1 MRISVTELARAYHL
15 RHWGTY
21 HKGLAP
27 FVLQRFF
34 QGRVIEI
41 EIGPPGGGVVTGGCL
56 LWVFA
61 VDDFAKSIPIWFS
74 LLRREPSDQPI
85 EFCEKCWG
93 GPVELYPHQLFS
105 EARSFVTSLWNPEG
119 SSGLPRLSA
128 LPGDIQIP
136 RVLGGVRRGR
146 LCVWRSRLSYF
157 AQATREHEHTLYL
170 TAVYELKD
178 CSLFRC
184 ERIRKQAAVAME
196 DCVRQCL
203 AIFLADEKSLN
214 KPQNPPVYSCLTLTA
229 YAAPS
234 EAALT
239 KEMGQASPE
248 ERAVDRLLHRAI
260 GLARRPFDPL
270 NVLVIRRCGEPRGED
285 RAHARFAFGRTHWEE
300 IERCIRKKIH
310 RHALVQDVARIA
322 QDLLVRE
329 DDEQKLRSGL
339 EALGLPASNWP
350 DRPRLEEALS
360 EIAEGKAREL
370 PEEITRTIHGN
381 ILLALKKSFPVETVV
396 SNRIMGHGCTEF
408 VRGLWRSRG
417 LISTLGDYPR
427 DLLIAERVVLPSKVG
442 KELYYVPLQVPA
454 SRNRR
459 QSADYFLFFAVLMC
473 PPDVI
478 APEPFRQLAE
488 EAADDLYVAFLEE
501 VQAGL
506 GDAAQ
511 IAVECQ
517 KSLIYSPE
525 RTEAH
530 FEELSARIRGCKLD
544 LIRLADFAAA
554 SPLQETSDLYGVCW
568 PACEAGKTSALR
580 HEEPLRI
587 TERIADQLRIS
598 ARVPRDQRGDIVAA
612 AVLNVGHSGLLW
624 ELKEPRAEVS
634 SVIDELRGSSD
645 RKCSRAVERL
655 SAVQS
660 RLEEIQKE
668 WTLLPK
674 RLRGE
679 LGWPEE
685 WGVPPS
691 INEARCRELLS
702 QAFER
707 LKFRSGASPD
717 TVAWLKQHP
726 PTFQMNL
733 ANHAIL
739 ELEEAL
745 LQLFVNLLSNTF
757 KHELRSGQVQ
767 PVGKWGLDVSFQS
780 VTNLKNGQAGQWLA
794 RIYQGWRDDLKND
807 GACLIRA
814 YPCTISREELLAR
827 YESSDRRDAMGLWS
841 IATIT
846 RAYSAEQEVVP
857 TLDARENYG
866 VLVLVPATR
875 RVGIE

>member
-1 MRISVTELARAYHL
+1 VRISVTELARAYHL
-15 RHWGTY
+15 RHWATY

-41 EIGPPGGGVVTGGCL
+41 DPPGGSVVTGGCL
-56 LWVFA
+56 LWAFA
-61 VDDFAKSIPIWFS
+61 LDDVAKPIPIWFS
-74 LLRREPSDQPI
+74 LRRQESSDRPI

-93 GPVELYPHQLFS
+93 GPVELYPHRLFS
-105 EARSFVTSLWNPEG
+105 EARCFIKSLWLPRRT
-119 SSGLPRLSA
+119 SALPRLEA
-128 LPGDIQIP
+128 LPPEIQIP
-136 RVLGGVRRGR
+136 RVLGDLQRSR
-146 LCVWRSRLSYF
+146 LCVWRSRLDYTVEKNHS
-157 AQATREHEHTLYL
+157 HKLYV

-178 CSLFRC
+178 PSPFGS
-184 ERIRKQAAVAME
+184 EGIRQRASVAME
-196 DCVRQCL
+196 NCVRQCL
-203 AIFLADEKSLN
+203 AIFLADEKALN
-214 KPQNPPVYSCLTLTA
+214 NAQNVPVYSSLRLA
-229 YAAPS
+229 AHAAPLKPIPTEGVS
-234 EAALT
+234 H
-239 KEMGQASPE
+239 ASPE
-248 ERAVDRLLHRAI
+248 KRAVDRLLERA
-260 GLARRPFDPL
+260 GQLSRRRFNPL
-270 NVLVIRRCGEPRGED
+270 NVLAIRRCGEPRGED
-285 RAHARFAFGRTHWEE
+285 RAHARFAFGETHWKEV
-300 IERCIRKKIH
+300 ERCLQKKIEKQT
-310 RHALVQDVARIA
+310 LVQDVARIA
-322 QDLLVRE
+322 QDLLVRK

-350 DRPRLEEALS
+350 DRPRLEEALA
-360 EIAEGKAREL
+360 EIAEGKARGL
-370 PEEITRTIHGN
+370 PDNIGGTIHDK

-408 VRGLWRSRG
+408 VLGLWKSPG

-427 DLLIAERVVLPSKVG
+427 DLLIAERVVLPFKVG
-442 KELYYVPLQVPA
+442 KELYYVPLQMPA

-478 APEPFRQLAE
+478 APEVFRQLAE
-488 EAADDLYVAFLEE
+488 EAADDLYLAFLEE

-506 GDAAQ
+506 GDAAE
-511 IAVECQ
+511 IAVKCQ

-525 RTEAH
+525 RTKAH

-554 SPLQETSDLYGVCW
+554 SPLQETSDLYGVPW
-568 PACEAGKTSALR
+568 PACEPGKTSALR

-612 AVLNVGHSGLLW
+612 AVLDVGHSGLLW
-624 ELKEPRAEVS
+624 ELKEPRAEVF
-634 SVIDELRGSSD
+634 SVIEELRGSSD

-679 LGWPEE
+679 LGWEEE
-685 WGVPPS
+685 WRYPPS
-691 INEARCRELLS
+691 INETRCRQLFDR
-702 QAFER
+702 AFER
-707 LKFRSGASPD
+707 LKFLSGSSRD
-717 TVAWLKQHP
+717 VVAWLEQHP
-726 PTFQMNL
+726 PTFQVSL
-733 ANHAIL
+733 ADHAIL

-757 KHELRSGQVQ
+757 KHELRSGKVQ
-767 PVGKWGLDVSFQS
+767 PVGNWGLDVSFQS
-780 VTNLKNGQAGQWLA
+780 VTDLRNGSVGQWLA
-794 RIYQGWRDDLKND
+794 RVYQGWRDDLKND

-814 YPCTISREELLAR
+814 YPCTISREELLKR
-827 YESSDRRDAMGLWS
+827 YESSDPRSAMGLWS
-841 IATIT
+841 LATIT
-846 RAYSAEQEVVP
+846 RAYIAEQEAGLP
-857 TLDARENYG
+857 FDARVNG

-875 RVGIE
+875 RAGRE

>member
-1 MRISVTELARAYHL
+1 
-15 RHWGTY
+15 
-21 HKGLAP
+21 
-27 FVLQRFF
+27 
-34 QGRVIEI
+34 
-41 EIGPPGGGVVTGGCL
+41 
-56 LWVFA
+56 
-61 VDDFAKSIPIWFS
+61 
-74 LLRREPSDQPI
+74 
-85 EFCEKCWG
+85 
-93 GPVELYPHQLFS
+93 
-105 EARSFVTSLWNPEG
+105 
-119 SSGLPRLSA
+119 
-128 LPGDIQIP
+128 
-136 RVLGGVRRGR
+136 
-146 LCVWRSRLSYF
+146 VWRSRLDYVVEANHS
-157 AQATREHEHTLYL
+157 HKLYV
-170 TAVYELKD
+170 TAICELKD
-178 CSLFRC
+178 PSLFGS
-184 ERIRKQAAVAME
+184 ERIRQRASVAME
-196 DCVRQCL
+196 NCVRQCL
-203 AIFLADEKSLN
+203 AIFLADEEPLN
-214 KPQNPPVYSCLTLTA
+214 NAQNAPVYSSLRLA
-229 YAAPS
+229 AQAAPLKPTPTEGVS
-234 EAALT
+234 
-239 KEMGQASPE
+239 QARPE
-248 ERAVDRLLHRAI
+248 ERGVDRLLERARELSR
-260 GLARRPFDPL
+260 GRFNPL

-285 RAHARFAFGRTHWEE
+285 RAHARFAFGETHWKEV
-300 IERCIRKKIH
+300 ERCLQKKIEKQT
-310 RHALVQDVARIA
+310 LVQDVARIA
-322 QDLLVRE
+322 QDLLLRR

-339 EALGLPASNWP
+339 QDLGLPASSRP
-350 DRPRLEEALS
+350 DLHEALS
-360 EIAEGKAREL
+360 EIAKGQASAL
-370 PEEITRTIHGN
+370 PEDINGKIRDN
-381 ILLALKKSFPVETVV
+381 IRLALKRSFPVETVV

-408 VRGLWRSRG
+408 VRGLWRSPG
-417 LISTLGDYPR
+417 LIDTLGDYPR
-427 DLLIAERVVLPSKVG
+427 DLLIAERVVLPSRVG

-525 RTEAH
+525 RTKAH

-544 LIRLADFAAA
+544 LVRLADFAAA
-554 SPLQETSDLYGVCW
+554 SPLQETLDLYGAPW
-568 PACEAGKTSALR
+568 PACEPGKTSALR

-624 ELKEPRAEVS
+624 ELKEPRAEVF

-679 LGWPEE
+679 LGWPEK

-767 PVGKWGLDVSFQS
+767 PVGNWGLDVSFQS

-814 YPCTISREELLAR
+814 YPCTISREELLKR
-827 YESSDRRDAMGLWS
+827 YESNDRGSAMGLWS

-846 RAYSAEQEVVP
+846 RAYSAKQEAGP
-857 TLDARENYG
+857 PFDARANDA

-875 RVGIE
+875 RLGIE